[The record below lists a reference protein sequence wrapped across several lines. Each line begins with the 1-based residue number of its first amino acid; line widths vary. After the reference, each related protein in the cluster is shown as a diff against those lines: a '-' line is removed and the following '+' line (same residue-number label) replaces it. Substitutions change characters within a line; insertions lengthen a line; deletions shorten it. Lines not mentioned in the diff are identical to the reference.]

1 MMEAAKKL
9 EAEVKD
15 LHAKIDDA
23 VKQRIYEAAAEISGV
38 PVGTLKN
45 MFIARC
51 GNSYCR
57 CRAIRNIA
65 AGDDGL

>member
-9 EAEVKD
+9 EAEIKS
-15 LHAKIDDA
+15 LHAKIDDV
-23 VKQRIYEAAAEISGV
+23 VKEHIYAAAAEISGV
-38 PVGTLKN
+38 PVGVLKN
-45 MFIARC
+45 MLIARC
-51 GNSYCR
+51 NSGYCR